1 MRHPKFDSVR
11 QRYHQ
16 RCGYCD
22 VTEATVGGELT
33 IDHHRPKAAGGDDED
48 DNLVYACIKCNQY
61 KGDFW
66 PDQDDVAQDRRVL
79 HPLLDDRDVHL
90 TKSEETGRIQAL
102 TETGRF
108 HIALLR
114 LNRPQLI
121 EHRLARRLLD
131 VLNEKQR
138 LLEQQNAELR
148 KTIAAQERYIAL
160 LEEQLERLR
169 PSSGT

>member
-22 VTEATVGGELT
+22 VTETTVGGELT

-66 PDQDDVAQDRRVL
+66 PDQDDVAQGRRVL
-79 HPLLDDRDVHL
+79 HPLLDDLNAHL
-90 TKSEETGRIQAL
+90 IENEQTGRVEAR

-108 HIALLR
+108 HLTLLR

-131 VLNEKQR
+131 VLSEKQR

-160 LEEQLERLR
+160 LEEQLEQLR
-169 PSSGT
+169 SSSGS